1 MKSIPE
7 FIFNIFIPV
16 RFTRYDDVSNDWPQQ
31 NQRGRGYRVQNASC
45 PWPKVGRK
53 KEKTKAGGRFGRNNP
68 LENDWSSG
76 NYLVHNDIPKVL
88 QQKIVRFLQNQP
100 LGLTILNLRMCDL
113 NTTIP
118 PHTGFARV
126 SLFSFT
132 RCFLRYALKQQAV
145 SVGSRVPL
153 LELLSQQL
161 HGELHLERYRHLE
174 ENAIVKVRSVLE
186 LMS

>member
-1 MKSIPE
+1 MCGERLELRQLLGAQWHSKSSPAKDRP
-7 FIFNIFIPV
+7 FFAKP
-16 RFTRYDDVSNDWPQQ
+16 
-31 NQRGRGYRVQNASC
+31 ASWTPFWTWEC
-45 PWPKVGRK
+45 V
-53 KEKTKAGGRFGRNNP
+53 
-68 LENDWSSG
+68 
-76 NYLVHNDIPKVL
+76 
-88 QQKIVRFLQNQP
+88 
-100 LGLTILNLRMCDL
+100 

-174 ENAIVKVRSVLE
+174 ENAIVKVLE
-186 LMS
+186 LMSYIQLRKLCGLRDCKADGCDMATFAAKPTRPAIQRTRILQDVVSEKSIVSWLFHME